1 MAATTCQSLWP
12 IREDMSEYD
21 FDLIE
26 DTEERPFNF
35 EYLKRILAYA
45 APYRKTVIA
54 VSLLTLT
61 GIVIGLVE
69 PLLLKKAIDE
79 GIANRDA
86 TTLVAVL
93 STLVVLR
100 TLQLFASK
108 TQIKKLNFLGQKVLY
123 DLRQN
128 LFAHIETLP
137 FSFFDHRPVGKVVS
151 RITNDVNHIGNLA
164 ASGMVNMITQVISL
178 FGIVGIMV
186 YLDWKMALMSFIT
199 VPLLALVLTKVRWVL
214 EDAWGETRKATGSIN
229 AHLNET
235 VQGLAVIQA
244 YGFEEAN
251 AESFSKYNQHYLNSY
266 MRAIR
271 LDQAFWPLTDVI
283 GALGTAI
290 VIWYG
295 ANGVLRGTMTIGLV
309 WAFVNYLGKFWAPIS
324 TLSRFWSQILS
335 AMASAERVFTILDLE
350 PEIGALDVS
359 ELKDPFGEALL
370 DGKLDTALVSVK
382 SHAASFAKSKP
393 KSYGGIYLPT
403 LKGEVVFDNVSFGY
417 KPEEPVLKNVSFRVE
432 PGESVA
438 LVGPTGAGKT
448 TIINLL
454 ARFYL
459 PSAGKVYVDGYD
471 LANVALLSYRRQL
484 GIVLQDTLIFSGT
497 IRENLMVG
505 KPDATMEE
513 LEQAA
518 RSACI
523 DGLIGNM
530 PNGFDSQLFERGA
543 NLSAGQRQLLAFAR
557 AILAD
562 PRILIL
568 DEATSNIDP
577 ETEKL
582 IQTALKTLLQGRT
595 SFIVAHRLSTVRWA
609 SRIMVVEEGQITETG
624 THEELLALGGQ
635 YANLYQAQFKQS

>member
-1 MAATTCQSLWP
+1 
-12 IREDMSEYD
+12 MSEYD
-21 FDLIE
+21 LDLIE
-26 DTEERPFNF
+26 EDAEERPFNI
-35 EYLKRILAYA
+35 EYLKRILDYA

-69 PLLLKKAIDE
+69 PLLFKKAIDD
-79 GIANRDA
+79 GIANRDGG
-86 TTLVAVL
+86 TLIAVL
-93 STLVVLR
+93 SILVIMRVIH
-100 TLQLFASK
+100 LFTSRI
-108 TQIKKLNFLGQKVLY
+108 QIKQLNFLGQKVLY

-137 FSFFDHRPVGKVVS
+137 FSFFDHRPVGKIVS

-164 ASGMVNMITQVISL
+164 ASGMINMITQVISL

-199 VPLLALVLTKVRWVL
+199 VPVLAFVLTKVRWVL
-214 EDAWGETRKATGSIN
+214 EDAWGDTRKATGSIN

-251 AESFSKYNQHYLNSY
+251 SETFRKYNQQYLDSY

-271 LDQAFWPLTDVI
+271 LDQAFWPLTDII
-283 GALGTAI
+283 GAVGTAI

-295 ANGVLRGTMTIGLV
+295 ANGVLKGTMTIGLV
-309 WAFVNYLGKFWAPIS
+309 WAFVNYLGKFWSPIS

-350 PEIGALDVS
+350 PEIGSLDISNLTHFPSDKWNKEDNSVLVALP
-359 ELKDPFGEALL
+359 KQ
-370 DGKLDTALVSVK
+370 TADLRE
-382 SHAASFAKSKP
+382 HKSK
-393 KSYGGIYLPT
+393 YHGTIYLPAI
-403 LKGEVVFDNVSFGY
+403 KGEVVFDNVFFGY
-417 KPEEPVLKNVSFRVE
+417 KPEEPVLKNVSFRVK
-432 PGESVA
+432 PGEIVA

-448 TIINLL
+448 TIVNLL

-459 PSAGKVYVDGYD
+459 PTSGKVLVDGYD
-471 LANVALLSYRRQL
+471 LSAVAMPSYRRQL

-497 IRENLMVG
+497 VRDNLLVG

-513 LEQAA
+513 LERATEA
-518 RSACI
+518 ACI
-523 DGLIGNM
+523 KDLIESLPDGY
-530 PNGFDSQLFERGA
+530 DSELTERGA

-557 AILAD
+557 AVLAD

-568 DEATSNIDP
+568 DEATSNVDP
-577 ETEKL
+577 ETEQL
-582 IQTALKTLLQGRT
+582 IQTALKSLLQGRT
-595 SFIVAHRLSTVRWA
+595 SFIIAHRLSTVRWA
-609 SRIMVVEEGQITETG
+609 TRIMVVEEGQITETG
-624 THEELLALGGQ
+624 THEELVALGGQ
-635 YANLYQAQFKQS
+635 YANLYQAQFKQF

>member
-1 MAATTCQSLWP
+1 
-12 IREDMSEYD
+12 MSEYD
-21 FDLIE
+21 LDLIE
-26 DTEERPFNF
+26 EDAEERPFNF
-35 EYLKRILAYA
+35 DYLKRILGYA
-45 APYRKTVIA
+45 APYKKTVVT
-54 VSLLTLT
+54 VSLLTLI

-69 PLLLKKAIDE
+69 PLLFKKAIDD
-79 GIANRDA
+79 GVTNKDGR
-86 TTLVAVL
+86 TLVVVL

-100 TLQLFASK
+100 TVQLFASR

-137 FSFFDHRPVGKVVS
+137 FSFFDHRPVGKIVS

-199 VPLLALVLTKVRWVL
+199 VPFLAFVLTKVRWVL

-235 VQGLAVIQA
+235 VQGLVVIQA
-244 YGFEEAN
+244 YGCEEAN
-251 AESFSKYNQHYLNSY
+251 SETFRKYNQQYLNSY
-266 MRAIR
+266 MKAIR

-283 GALGTAI
+283 GAIGTAI

-295 ANGVLRGTMTIGLV
+295 ANGVLKGTMTIGLV

-335 AMASAERVFTILDLE
+335 AMASAERVFTILDLQ
-350 PEIGALDVS
+350 PEIGALDISGLEDSLGNAFSDTEPNTVLIS
-359 ELKDPFGEALL
+359 APNRTMNLGESR
-370 DGKLDTALVSVK
+370 DR
-382 SHAASFAKSKP
+382 SH
-393 KSYGGIYLPT
+393 GTIYLPT
-403 LKGEVVFDNVSFGY
+403 IKGEVVFDEVSFGY
-417 KPEEPVLKNVSFRVE
+417 KPEEPVMRDVSFRVE
-432 PGESVA
+432 AGETVA

-454 ARFYL
+454 ARFYS
-459 PSAGKVYVDGYD
+459 PSSGKVSVDGYD
-471 LANVALLSYRRQL
+471 LEKVVLPSYRRQL

-497 IRENLMVG
+497 VKENLLVG

-513 LEQAA
+513 LERAA
-518 RSACI
+518 EAACI
-523 DGLIGNM
+523 KELIQNM
-530 PNGFDSQLFERGA
+530 PNGFDSELTERGA

-582 IQTALKTLLQGRT
+582 IQTALKTLLHGRT
-595 SFIVAHRLSTVRWA
+595 SFIIAHRLSTVRWA
-609 SRIMVVEEGQITETG
+609 TRIMVVEEGQITETG
-624 THEELLALGGQ
+624 THEELVALGGQ
-635 YANLYQAQFKQS
+635 YANLYQAQFKQF

>member
-1 MAATTCQSLWP
+1 
-12 IREDMSEYD
+12 MSEYD
-21 FDLIE
+21 LDLIE
-26 DTEERPFNF
+26 EDAEERPFNF
-35 EYLKRILAYA
+35 DYLKRILGYA
-45 APYRKTVIA
+45 APYKKTVVT
-54 VSLLTLT
+54 VSLLTLI

-69 PLLLKKAIDE
+69 PLLFKKAIDD
-79 GIANRDA
+79 GVTNKDGR
-86 TTLVAVL
+86 TLVVVL

-100 TLQLFASK
+100 TVQLFASR

-137 FSFFDHRPVGKVVS
+137 FSFFDHRPVGKIVS

-199 VPLLALVLTKVRWVL
+199 VPFLAFVLTKVRWVL

-235 VQGLAVIQA
+235 VQGLVVIQA
-244 YGFEEAN
+244 YGCEEAN
-251 AESFSKYNQHYLNSY
+251 SETFRKYNQQYLNSY
-266 MRAIR
+266 MKAIR

-283 GALGTAI
+283 GAIGTAI

-295 ANGVLRGTMTIGLV
+295 ANGVLKGTMTIGLV

-335 AMASAERVFTILDLE
+335 AMASAERVFTILDLQ
-350 PEIGALDVS
+350 PEIGALDISGLEDSLGNAFSDTEPNTVLIS
-359 ELKDPFGEALL
+359 APNRTMNLGESR
-370 DGKLDTALVSVK
+370 DR
-382 SHAASFAKSKP
+382 SH
-393 KSYGGIYLPT
+393 GTIYLPT
-403 LKGEVVFDNVSFGY
+403 IKGEVVFDEVSFGY
-417 KPEEPVLKNVSFRVE
+417 KPEEPVLRDVSFRVE
-432 PGESVA
+432 AGETVA

-454 ARFYL
+454 ARFYS
-459 PSAGKVYVDGYD
+459 PSSGKVSVDGYD
-471 LANVALLSYRRQL
+471 LEKVVLPSYRRQL

-497 IRENLMVG
+497 VKENLLVG

-513 LEQAA
+513 LERAA
-518 RSACI
+518 EAACI
-523 DGLIGNM
+523 KELIQNM
-530 PNGFDSQLFERGA
+530 PNGFDSELTERGA

-582 IQTALKTLLQGRT
+582 IQTALKTLLHGRT
-595 SFIVAHRLSTVRWA
+595 SFIIAHRLSTVRWA
-609 SRIMVVEEGQITETG
+609 TRIMVVEEGQITETG
-624 THEELLALGGQ
+624 THEELVALGGQ
-635 YANLYQAQFKQS
+635 YANLYQAQFKQF